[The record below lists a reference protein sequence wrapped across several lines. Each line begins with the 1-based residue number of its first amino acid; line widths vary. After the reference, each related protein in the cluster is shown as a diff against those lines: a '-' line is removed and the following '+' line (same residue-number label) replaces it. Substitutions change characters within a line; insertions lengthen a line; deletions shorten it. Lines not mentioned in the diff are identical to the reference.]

1 MVLRSLFVLAAFAAT
16 VVSAQ
21 DEITWGRAI
30 EWSDFKGRT
39 PKVASHDAYT
49 SYRIK
54 VDMSQEAGGVPK
66 ATVNCVF
73 THSASWA
80 TKEARKNDALLG
92 HERLHFD
99 IGEVHARM
107 LRSRLVAVASDA
119 DLELEVRRALDMV
132 TDASRVM
139 QEQYDRETGHGID
152 ASAQARW
159 AEKVNGLLGE
169 WSAFALP

>member
-1 MVLRSLFVLAAFAAT
+1 MRAGLLALAVL
-16 VVSAQ
+16 VSAPLFAQ
-21 DEITWGRAI
+21 TEIPWGRAI
-30 EWSDFKGRT
+30 EWSDFKGHVPR
-39 PKVASHDAYT
+39 VGVHDAYT

-54 VDMSQEAGGVPK
+54 VDMSQEPGGPPK
-66 ATVNCVF
+66 ASVSCVF
-73 THSASWA
+73 TRSSSWA
-80 TKEARKNDALLG
+80 TKEARKNEALLA

-107 LRSRLVAVASDA
+107 LRSRLASLGSDA
-119 DLELEVRRALDMV
+119 DLEREVRRALKEV

-152 ASAQARW
+152 SAAQARW
-159 AEKVNGLLGE
+159 AEQVQSLLAE